1 MADTI
6 AGDTSTTASISAED
20 VSFFPSD
27 IDSPTDADWI
37 RATLT
42 AGYGYQLW
50 LQGVD
55 ADQGTLPDP
64 FLAIFNA
71 AGNQLIAFNEDQ
83 SPATHDS
90 FLYFAPASSGT
101 YYLDAEGQNGT
112 TGSYTLALERDALA
126 ATTSAETAAV
136 NGITYGN
143 IGFGIDTADWIA
155 VTLTADT
162 TYQFDLI
169 GNAGDG
175 TSTLAD
181 PWLAFRDSAGNFL
194 ASDDDA
200 GIGRNAR
207 VFFTPSTT
215 GTYFLD
221 AEESGVDAA
230 GSYSLI
236 VNASPVVSAM
246 TAGVAVVDSIA
257 FAGDTNLYSLQMTAG
272 TTYNFS
278 LTGVGLVNPFLELLE
293 GNGSVVAFNDDS
305 GPTSSFI
312 SYIPTATGTYFVAA
326 RDSGN
331 NSTGSY
337 SLIATAGSSSTMIEG
352 DAAANSLTGTSGA
365 DVIVGHAGKDT
376 LTGGGGNDILD
387 GGAGVDTANFS
398 GPRSGYVINSADADQ
413 TISGP
418 DGSDTLR
425 GVERLHFSNVD
436 LAFDLDGNA
445 GAIAKALGVLF
456 GAASVDVAQ
465 YVGYGMAAIDSG
477 MSYEAILDAAID
489 VRLGATHS
497 HTDFVNAVYYN
508 LVGVLPPPDHLQ
520 LFVGLLDTGTFT
532 EVTLAAAA
540 AESSYN
546 LDNIDF
552 VGLFQTGL
560 AYILPG
566 SPQA

>member
-83 SPATHDS
+83 SATTHDS

-126 ATTSAETAAV
+126 ATTSAETATV

-155 VTLTADT
+155 VTLAADT

-207 VFFTPSTT
+207 VFFTPTAS

-246 TAGVAVVDSIA
+246 TAGVAIVDTIA

-272 TTYNFS
+272 TTYNLS
-278 LTGVGLVNPFLELLE
+278 LTGVGLVNPFLELLD
-293 GNGSVVAFNDDS
+293 GSGSVVAFNDDS
-305 GPTSSFI
+305 GPASSFI
-312 SYIPTATGTYFVAA
+312 SYTATATGTYFVGA

-337 SLIATAGSSSTMIEG
+337 SVIATAGSSSTMIEG
-352 DAAANSLTGTSGA
+352 DAAANSLAGTNGA
-365 DVIVGHAGKDT
+365 DVIVGHAGKDS

-398 GPRSGYVINSADADQ
+398 GPRSGYTINSADADQ

-418 DGSDTLR
+418 DGSDALR
-425 GVERLHFSNVD
+425 SMERLHFSNVD

-456 GAASVDVAQ
+456 GAASVDVPQ

-497 HTDFVNAVYYN
+497 HADFVNAVYYN

-520 LFVGLLDTGTFT
+520 LFVGWLDTGTFT
-532 EVTLAAAA
+532 EVSLAAAA
-540 AESSYN
+540 AEHSYN